1 MSKCKDVLSFS
12 CNRNGRPDLCYVVKL
27 IHHDLWREPPND
39 RFFQTK
45 PETSCRHGRTALQGG
60 RFLPRLG
67 AHADQ
72 VWVTGDF
79 NDWSKTEHPLVHEGN
94 GYWYAEVKGAKAGQE
109 YKFVLRNGDTV
120 LERIDPVCPS
130 GDRTGRS
137 RR

>member
-67 AHADQ
+67 AISKSTLLKFLDPGTPPLPPQAPPANADTQ
-72 VWVTGDF
+72 
-79 NDWSKTEHPLVHEGN
+79 
-94 GYWYAEVKGAKAGQE
+94 
-109 YKFVLRNGDTV
+109 
-120 LERIDPVCPS
+120 
-130 GDRTGRS
+130 RS
-137 RR
+137 AA